1 MANHLRSDP
10 RHGWRLRGPQHVR
23 RDRMALMGRAADQG
37 PPRKGRGAP
46 GKTPS
51 GPASSYHSGGTPE
64 SRHAR
69 DGGLA
74 NRRLSFSLNRMFSEN
89 GPMPPPSKLEVFL
102 FWVVGIVITIVSGGV
117 AIYAS
122 HLHLWGR

>member
-1 MANHLRSDP
+1 
-10 RHGWRLRGPQHVR
+10 
-23 RDRMALMGRAADQG
+23 MALIGRFHVAADQDAR
-37 PPRKGRGAP
+37 RKGRGAT
-46 GKTPS
+46 GKKPS
-51 GPASSYHSGGTPE
+51 DPAFSYHSGGAHE

-89 GPMPPPSKLEVFL
+89 RRMPPPSQLEVFL
-102 FWVVGIVITIVSGGV
+102 FWVVGIVITTLSGGV

-122 HLHLWGR
+122 HLHLWDR

>member
-1 MANHLRSDP
+1 
-10 RHGWRLRGPQHVR
+10 
-23 RDRMALMGRAADQG
+23 MALMGRFRLTADRG
-37 PPRKGRGAP
+37 PPRK

-51 GPASSYHSGGTPE
+51 GPASSYHSGGAPE

-74 NRRLSFSLNRMFSEN
+74 NRRLSFLLNRMFGEN
-89 GPMPPPSKLEVFL
+89 RPMSPPSQLEVFL
-102 FWVVGIVITIVSGGV
+102 FWVVGVVITVLSGGV